1 MRLETEFFLQ
11 NSVSFSHNSV
21 GSSEWITSAIEIP
34 THQPLKA
41 PAARQVYSNTFETG
55 SDENQTDLPII

>member
-1 MRLETEFFLQ
+1 MCLETEFFLQ

-34 THQPLKA
+34 AHPTNVLFKRA
-41 PAARQVYSNTFETG
+41 LLSVNNDTG
-55 SDENQTDLPII
+55 YGTLRD